1 MVTIQETPFAGLEA
15 DGRLLSPVHKGP
27 TKKPGRFGFRG
38 VIALEYA
45 EKLSDEARPPAIKA
59 DQVMAVGDA
68 GASSFPFLA
77 AMTLSA
83 KHLPLLVEVLGE
95 RLSPEGKYFLF
106 ATDVD
111 FSERW
116 QLSYNGIPFWVLPL
130 DEATVYNEVLE
141 LVGVEKSD
149 LKKLDTAGKLDAVA
163 NAATKFSATYAP
175 LTFEE
180 GLKIMG
186 PIRDLGANRPV

>member
-38 VIALEYA
+38 VIALEFA
-45 EKLSDEARPPAIKA
+45 EKMSDEARPPSIKA

-68 GASSFPFLA
+68 GASSLPFVA

-95 RLSPEGKYFLF
+95 RLVPEGKYFLF

-163 NAATKFSATYAP
+163 DAAAGFSDSFPAISY
-175 LTFEE
+175 E
-180 GLKIMG
+180 
-186 PIRDLGANRPV
+186 DLVARLGSVRVNEYRPV

>member
-1 MVTIQETPFAGLEA
+1 MSLSIQDTALGRLESE
-15 DGRLLSPVHKGP
+15 GRLLNSVLKAATH
-27 TKKPGRFGFRG
+27 KPGRFGFRG
-38 VIALEYA
+38 ELALRFA
-45 EKLSDEARPPAIKA
+45 AKMADEARPPAIKA

-68 GASSFPFLA
+68 GATGFPFLA

-83 KHLPLLVEVLGE
+83 RHLPLLVEVLGE

-116 QLSYNGIPFWVLPL
+116 QLSYHGIPFWVLPL

-149 LKKLDTAGKLDAVA
+149 LKKLDTAAKLDAVA
-163 NAATKFSATYAP
+163 DAAAAFSD
-175 LTFEE
+175 TFPAIEYDA
-180 GLKIMG
+180 LVA
-186 PIRDLGANRPV
+186 RLGQVRVNEYRPV

>member
-38 VIALEYA
+38 MIALEFA
-45 EKLSDEARPPAIKA
+45 EKMSDEARPPAIKA

-83 KHLPLLVEVLGE
+83 RHLPLLVEVLGE

-141 LVGVEKSD
+141 LIGVEKSD
-149 LKKLDTAGKLDAVA
+149 LKKLDTAAKLDAVA
-163 NAATKFSATYAP
+163 DAAAAYSDKFPTIEYDALVA
-175 LTFEE
+175 
-180 GLKIMG
+180 
-186 PIRDLGANRPV
+186 RLGQVRVNEYRPV